1 MRVIE
6 SAFQVISELPG
17 AFSAWATGLND
28 ATFARVMIL
37 GVVVLTFVIARAL
50 R

>member
-6 SAFQVISELPG
+6 PAIQIISELPG
-17 AFSAWATGLND
+17 VFSSWATGLDD
-28 ATFARVMIL
+28 ATFSRMMIF
-37 GVVVLTFVIARAL
+37 GAVVLTFVIARAL